1 MRSFADYSEAELA
14 EMSDEDFNK
23 LFMGLTSAVE
33 LDRKEN
39 QLEYY
44 KPVSDDALRIHMTP
58 ADLVGIGGGNGSGK
72 SESVLAEMI
81 MCATGIFP
89 KHMQEKLEAEYG
101 ADWHKLKSA
110 GPMNCRVIIASLTSM
125 LEMTFLPK
133 LKWDDWT
140 GVLPEG
146 GDMGHWGWIPKRCL
160 IDGKWE
166 SSWKAKNNLLSFKN
180 FHPITGEER
189 GTSRIQFM
197 SNDQDA
203 KNMVGNDLQFVMLDE
218 PSTYPVFL
226 ENQARTM
233 RGNGRIFL
241 SMTWPDDPTIPV
253 DWIFDEIYEPGQKQS
268 ADWKRTGTR
277 PTIEWMELKTRD
289 NTHLNQE
296 KVEKQAGRWDK
307 KMQAV
312 RLEGKPIRF
321 SNLVHPLYT
330 GPDNEKHWCFDDNQ
344 EVYIDSDGKCMS
356 CGNTNTEPF
365 CHTFE
370 FDINQDW
377 PVIYILDP
385 HPRKPHMMQWV
396 AVDPNDNFWQ
406 IAELELA
413 DTPDETAKQV
423 KILEYELKLNVQLR
437 LIDPN
442 MGRSPSSARERDV
455 TWQDEFS
462 RCGLHCELASDSSV
476 GRAKVDEWLKPDP
489 DTREPRLYIHPRC
502 VRTIFQ
508 MKRFRWD
515 EHKVTQEKDQKQD
528 TKKKDDDYPTNLK
541 YLANRDPVYQEFTN
555 AGRVINTRFKKHS
568 R

>member
-1 MRSFADYSEAELA
+1 MAFSDYSEEDLANLSDEEFAELTA
-14 EMSDEDFNK
+14 SFT
-23 LFMGLTSAVE
+23 GAVE
-33 LDRKEN
+33 QERKEN
-39 QLEYY
+39 QIKYY
-44 KPVSDDALRIHMTP
+44 KPVSEDAMRIHLTP

-89 KHMQEKLEAEYG
+89 EYMKERLEKEFGEKWY
-101 ADWHKLKSA
+101 DIKSP

-133 LKWDDWT
+133 LRWDEWT

-146 GDMGHWGWIPKRCL
+146 GDQGHWGWIPKHCL
-160 IDGKWE
+160 INEKWE
-166 SSWKAKNNLLSFKN
+166 SSWKGKTNLLCFN
-180 FHPITGEER
+180 NYHPITGKLR
-189 GTSRIQFM
+189 GISKVQFM

-218 PSTYPVFL
+218 PSTHPVFL

-253 DWIFDEIYEPGQKQS
+253 DWIFDEIYDPGNKQ
-268 ADWKRTGTR
+268 AKDMKLTGFR
-277 PTIEWMELKTRD
+277 PNIEWMELKTR
-289 NTHLNQE
+289 NNKHLNQE
-296 KVEKQAGRWDK
+296 KVEKQASRWDK
-307 KMQAV
+307 KMQGV

-330 GPDNEKHWCFDDNQ
+330 GPDNEKSWCFTDSK
-344 EVYIDSDGKCMS
+344 EVYLDSNRCCME
-356 CGNTNTEPF
+356 CGGTDTVSFTHTYDFEIEPS
-365 CHTFE
+365 
-370 FDINQDW
+370 W
-377 PVIYILDP
+377 PVMFILDP

-396 AVDPNDNFWQ
+396 AIDPNDNMWQ
-406 IAELELA
+406 IAELSVD
-413 DTPDETAKQV
+413 DTPDETAKQ
-423 KILEYELKLNVQLR
+423 IHALEYEMRLEVKLR

-442 MGRSPSSARERDV
+442 MGRSPSSAKERGV
-455 TWQDEFS
+455 TWQDEFTKS
-462 RCGLHCELASDSSV
+462 GIVCELANDSSV

-489 DTREPRLYIHPRC
+489 YTHEPRLYIHERC
-502 VRTIFQ
+502 VNTIYQ

-515 EHKVTQEKDQKQD
+515 EFKVTQEKDQKQ
-528 TKKKDDDYPTNLK
+528 TVKQKDDDFPTNLK
-541 YLANRDPVYQEFTN
+541 YLANRDPTHNEFYN
-555 AGRVINTRFKKHS
+555 SGRIISSRFKKG

>member
-1 MRSFADYSEAELA
+1 MAFSDYSEEDLA
-14 EMSDEDFNK
+14 NLSDEELTELVGEF
-23 LFMGLTSAVE
+23 TSAIE
-33 LDRKEN
+33 QDRKEN
-39 QLEYY
+39 QIRYY
-44 KPVSDDALRIHMTP
+44 KPVSEDAMRIHMTP

-89 KHMQEKLEAEYG
+89 DHMKAKLEAEYG
-101 ADWHKLKSA
+101 PDWWKVKSP

-133 LKWDDWT
+133 LRWNEWT

-146 GDMGHWGWIPKRCL
+146 GDKGHWGWIPKHCL
-160 IDGKWE
+160 IDGKWDA
-166 SSWKAKNNLLSFKN
+166 SWKGKTNLLCFKN

-189 GTSRIQFM
+189 GVSRVQFM

-218 PSTYPVFL
+218 PSTHPVFL

-253 DWIFDEIYEPGQKQS
+253 DWIFDEIYDPGNKQVK
-268 ADWKRTGTR
+268 DMLLTGT
-277 PTIEWMELKTRD
+277 PPNIEWMELKTRD
-289 NTHLNQE
+289 NAHLNQE
-296 KVEKQAGRWDK
+296 KVEKQAGRWDA

-330 GPDNEKHWCFDDNQ
+330 GPDNEKVWCLDDTQ
-344 EVYIDSDGKCMS
+344 EVYLDSNECCMT
-356 CGNTNTEPF
+356 CGGRNTVAF
-365 CHTFE
+365 CHTYDFE
-370 FDINQDW
+370 VDQSW
-377 PVIYILDP
+377 PVVYILDP

-396 AVDPNDNFWQ
+396 VIDPNDNMWQ
-406 IAELELA
+406 IAELSVD
-413 DTPDETAKQV
+413 DTPDEMAKQV
-423 KILEYELKLNVQLR
+423 KDIEYDMRLDVKLR

-442 MGRSPSSARERDV
+442 MGRSPSSAKERGV
-455 TWQDEFS
+455 TWQDEFAKS
-462 RCGLHCELASDSSV
+462 GIVCELANDSSV

-489 DTREPRLYIHPRC
+489 YTHEPRLYIHESC
-502 VRTIFQ
+502 VNTIFQ

-515 EHKVTQEKDQKQD
+515 EFKVTQEKDQKQV
-528 TKKKDDDYPTNLK
+528 TKQKDDDFPTNLK
-541 YLANRDPVYQEFTN
+541 YLANRDPVYKEFYN
-555 AGRVINTRFKKHS
+555 SGRVISSRFKKN

>member
-1 MRSFADYSEAELA
+1 MAFSDYSEKDLSNLSDEEFAELTQ
-14 EMSDEDFNK
+14 EFT
-23 LFMGLTSAVE
+23 LAVE
-33 LDRKEN
+33 QDRKEN
-39 QLEYY
+39 QIRYY
-44 KPVSDDALRIHMTP
+44 KPVSEGAMRIHMTP

-89 KHMQEKLEAEYG
+89 DHMKEKLEKEFG
-101 ADWHKLKSA
+101 ADWWKIKSP

-133 LKWDDWT
+133 LRWNEWT

-146 GDMGHWGWIPKRCL
+146 GDMGHWGWIPKHCL
-160 IDGKWE
+160 IDNKWE
-166 SSWKAKNNLLSFKN
+166 ASWKGKTNLLSFKN

-189 GTSRIQFM
+189 GVSRVQFM

-218 PSTYPVFL
+218 PSTHPVFL

-253 DWIFDEIYEPGQKQS
+253 DWIFDEIYDPGNKQVK
-268 ADWKRTGTR
+268 DMLLTGST
-277 PTIEWMELKTRD
+277 PNVEWMELKTRD
-289 NTHLNQE
+289 NKHLNQD
-296 KVEKQAGRWDK
+296 KVEKQAGRWDA

-330 GPDNEKHWCFDDNQ
+330 GPDNVKIWCFDDKQ
-344 EVYIDSDGKCMS
+344 EVYLDSNGNCMT
-356 CGNTNTEPF
+356 CQKRNTVEF
-365 CHTFE
+365 CHTYD
-370 FDINQDW
+370 FDINKEW
-377 PVIYILDP
+377 PVVFILDP

-396 AVDPNDNFWQ
+396 AIDPNDNMWQ
-406 IAELELA
+406 IAELSID
-413 DTPDETAKQV
+413 DTPDELARRVHEIEYKHRLDV
-423 KILEYELKLNVQLR
+423 KLR

-442 MGRSPSSARERDV
+442 MGRSPSSAKERGV

-462 RCGLHCELASDSSV
+462 KSGIICELANDSSV
-476 GRAKVDEWLKPDP
+476 GRAMVDEWLKPDP
-489 DTREPRLYIHPRC
+489 FTHEPRLYIHERC
-502 VRTIFQ
+502 VNTVFQ

-515 EHKVTQEKDQKQD
+515 EFKVTQEKDQKQV
-528 TKKKDDDYPTNLK
+528 TKQKDDDFPTNLK
-541 YLANRDPVYQEFTN
+541 YLANRDPTFQEFYNT
-555 AGRVINTRFKKHS
+555 GRIISTRFKKN